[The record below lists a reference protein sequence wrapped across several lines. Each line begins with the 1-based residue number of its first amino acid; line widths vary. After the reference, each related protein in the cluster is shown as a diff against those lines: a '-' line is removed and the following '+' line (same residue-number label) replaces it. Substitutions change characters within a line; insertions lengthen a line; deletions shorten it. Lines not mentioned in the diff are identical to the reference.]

1 MNAIDNDIL
10 AGLGLTPAGQADN
23 AKKDNGRLGQED
35 FMKLMITQLQN
46 QDPFEPMENGEFLGQ
61 IAQFGTVSGI
71 EQLQQSFKDFA
82 QSIQSGQA
90 LQAASLVDRAVV
102 VPADTITLDPEF
114 GQWGS
119 VNLPASATD
128 VTISVHDQ
136 SGALVRRIPL
146 GPQSAGSVEFTWDGL
161 TESGELARPGT
172 YEFRAQA
179 TGAARTESL
188 EVLLASRVNSVS
200 INKHDGLTLHVQG
213 LGEVNFSQV
222 RRIG

>member
-1 MNAIDNDIL
+1 MSAIDTDVL
-10 AGLGLTPAGQADN
+10 AGLGLTGKDP
-23 AKKDNGRLGQED
+23 KPTKDNGRLGQED
-35 FMKLMITQLQN
+35 FLKLMITQLQN
-46 QDPFEPMENGEFLGQ
+46 QDPFEPMDNGEFLGQ

-119 VNLPASATD
+119 VDLPASATD

-136 SGALVRRIPL
+136 AGSLVRRIPL
-146 GPQSAGSVEFTWDGL
+146 GPQSAGSVEFAWDGL
-161 TESGELARPGT
+161 TESGDLARPGT
-172 YEFRAQA
+172 YKFTAQA

-188 EVLLASRVNSVS
+188 QVLLASRVNSVS
-200 INKHDGLTLHVQG
+200 LGKNDGLTLHVQG
-213 LGEVNFSQV
+213 LGEVDFSQV

>member
-1 MNAIDNDIL
+1 MSAIDTDVL
-10 AGLGLTPAGQADN
+10 AGLGLTGQDSKPA
-23 AKKDNGRLGQED
+23 KDNGRLGQED
-35 FMKLMITQLQN
+35 FLKLMITQLQN
-46 QDPFEPMENGEFLGQ
+46 QDPFEPMDNGEFLGQ

-71 EQLQQSFKDFA
+71 EELQQSFKDFS

-136 SGALVRRIPL
+136 AGALVRRIPL
-146 GPQSAGSVEFTWDGL
+146 GPQSAGDVEFAWDGL

-200 INKHDGLTLHVQG
+200 IDNNDGLTLHVQG

>member
-1 MNAIDNDIL
+1 MSAIDTDVL
-10 AGLGLTPAGQADN
+10 AGLGLTGKDPKPA
-23 AKKDNGRLGQED
+23 KDNGRLGQED
-35 FMKLMITQLQN
+35 FLKLMITQLQN
-46 QDPFEPMENGEFLGQ
+46 QDPFEPMDNGEFLGQ

-119 VNLPASATD
+119 VDLPASATD

-136 SGALVRRIPL
+136 AGALVRRIPL
-146 GPQSAGSVEFTWDGL
+146 GPQSAGSVEFAWDGL
-161 TESGELARPGT
+161 TESGDLARPGT
-172 YEFRAQA
+172 YKFTAQA

-188 EVLLASRVNSVS
+188 QVLLASRVNSVS
-200 INKHDGLTLHVQG
+200 LGKNDGLTLHVQG
-213 LGEVNFSQV
+213 LGEVDFSQV

>member
-1 MNAIDNDIL
+1 MSAIDTDVL
-10 AGLGLTPAGQADN
+10 AGLGLAGQDSKPA
-23 AKKDNGRLGQED
+23 KDNGRLGQED

-46 QDPFEPMENGEFLGQ
+46 QDPLKPMENGEFLSQ

-71 EQLQQSFKDFA
+71 EELQQSFTDFS

-102 VPADTITLDPEF
+102 VPADTITLNPEL

-136 SGALVRRIPL
+136 AGALVRQIPL
-146 GPQSAGSVEFTWDGL
+146 GPQSAGDVEFAWDGL
-161 TESGELARPGT
+161 TESGELAQPGT

-200 INKHDGLTLHVQG
+200 IDNNDGLTLHVQG
-213 LGEVNFSQV
+213 LGEVDFSQV